1 MALGDIFELNVDMLF
16 EGQNCVNV
24 HHVIQTST
32 DGTGTWQVALLGI
45 WTANMEANLLACMVD
60 QVEIVQVRM
69 RRLFPTQTQQTIT
82 PRASFGS
89 IAADPLPP
97 HACALIRQRGI
108 PTGRKGTGGVKII
121 GVPRTLVFD
130 GRITTGYAAILET
143 YAGPMEQDFVHGSG
157 YEFHYGVL
165 SQVDDS
171 FRAIEKIRATPRIV
185 TVRSRQIGVG
195 Q

>member
-1 MALGDIFELNVDMLF
+1 MPLGDIFELNVDMLF

-24 HHVIQTST
+24 HHVLQTT
-32 DGTGTWQVALLGI
+32 ADGTGTWQAALLNR
-45 WTANMEANLLACMVD
+45 WTTDMEANLLACMVD

-82 PRASFGS
+82 PRGSFGG

-97 HACALIRQRGI
+97 HCCALIRQRGI

-143 YAGPMEQDFVHGSG
+143 YSLPMEAELVDGSG
-157 YEFHYGVL
+157 YKFRYGVL
-165 SQVDDS
+165 AQSDDT
-171 FRAIEKIRATPRIV
+171 FRSIEKTRATPRVV

-195 Q
+195 T